1 MIIYWRVKVTMDP
14 EHIRSSIAAV
24 ADYLNK
30 NPSAAIC
37 KDSMAVAVLE
47 EGLRCR
53 VRGPGGALITTDMP
67 TAIGGDGSAPGPGWL
82 LRAALATC
90 DATMIAMRAAVE
102 GVPLTELEVKVDSD
116 SDDRGLVG
124 ADDAI
129 PAGPLKVRVH
139 VRVTS
144 PAPAEKL
151 KEIIEWA
158 EKRSPVGDALHR
170 AIPISLE
177 IQSG

>member
-1 MIIYWRVKVTMDP
+1 MDTK
-14 EHIRSSIAAV
+14 HIRSSIAAV
-24 ADYLNK
+24 VDYLNK
-30 NPSAAIC
+30 NPSAAIS

-47 EGLRCR
+47 QGLRCHIT
-53 VRGPGGALITTDMP
+53 GPAGALITTDMP
-67 TAIGGDGSAPGPGWL
+67 TVIGGNGSAPGPGWL
-82 LRAALATC
+82 LRAALAAC

-116 SDDRGLVG
+116 SDDRGLVA
-124 ADDAI
+124 ADDSV

-151 KEIIEWA
+151 KEIIKWA
-158 EKRSPVGDALHR
+158 VEHSPVGDALHR
-170 AIPISLE
+170 AVPISLE
-177 IQSG
+177 IETG

>member
-1 MIIYWRVKVTMDP
+1 MDAK
-14 EHIRSSIAAV
+14 HIQSSIAAV
-24 ADYLNK
+24 VDYLNET
-30 NPSAAIC
+30 PSAAIS

-53 VRGPGGALITTDMP
+53 VRG
-67 TAIGGDGSAPGPGWL
+67 
-82 LRAALATC
+82 ALATC

-124 ADDAI
+124 ADDTV
-129 PAGPLKVRVH
+129 PAGPIKMRVH
-139 VRVTS
+139 VRVIS

-170 AIPISLE
+170 AVPISLE
-177 IQSG
+177 IETS

>member
-1 MIIYWRVKVTMDP
+1 MDTK
-14 EHIRSSIAAV
+14 HIQSSIAAV
-24 ADYLNK
+24 VDYMNK
-30 NPSAAIC
+30 NPSAAMS

-47 EGLRCR
+47 GGLRCR
-53 VRGPGGALITTDMP
+53 VSHSGGALITTDMP

-124 ADDAI
+124 ADDTV
-129 PAGPLKVRVH
+129 PAGPLTVRVH
-139 VRVTS
+139 IRVLS

-158 EKRSPVGDALHR
+158 AKRSPVSDALHR
-170 AIPISLE
+170 PIPISLE
-177 IQSG
+177 IETG

>member
-1 MIIYWRVKVTMDP
+1 MAGGASGVEQMDAQ
-14 EHIRSSIAAV
+14 HIQSSIAAV
-24 ADYLNK
+24 VDYLNK
-30 NPSAAIC
+30 NPSAAMS

-53 VRGPGGALITTDMP
+53 VSHSGGALITTDMP

-102 GVPLTELEVKVDSD
+102 GVPLTNLEVKVDSD

-124 ADDAI
+124 ADDTV

-139 VRVTS
+139 IRVLS

-158 EKRSPVGDALHR
+158 AKRSPVSDALHR
-170 AIPISLE
+170 PIPISLE
-177 IQSG
+177 IETG